1 MTVDTSWF
9 HLKDDKLTLTLHV
22 QPGAKRTEVIGLH
35 GDALKIKVAAAAVE
49 GQANARLLEFLRK
62 AFKVPASRVS
72 VKHGE
77 HARRKVV
84 EIQGSDVSPQALLA
98 RAP

>member
-1 MTVDTSWF
+1 MMWYQTRENR
-9 HLKDDKLTLTLHV
+9 LTLTLHV

-49 GQANARLLEFLRK
+49 GQANSRLLEFLRK
-62 AFKVPASRVS
+62 AFHVPASCIAL
-72 VKHGE
+72 KQGE

-84 EIQGSDVSPQALLA
+84 EIRDSTVPPESLLA
-98 RAP
+98 GEDTP